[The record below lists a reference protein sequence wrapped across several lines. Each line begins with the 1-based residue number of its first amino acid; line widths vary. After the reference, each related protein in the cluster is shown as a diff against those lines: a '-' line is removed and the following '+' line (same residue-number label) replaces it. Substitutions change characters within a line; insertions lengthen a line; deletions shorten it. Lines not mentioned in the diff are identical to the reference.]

1 MSGWVRWLEH
11 RGLYEPG
18 ERSST
23 RTDWRNIT
31 ALALIWLAGTALLLV
46 LVSLAR

>member
-11 RGLYEPG
+11 RGLYAPG
-18 ERSST
+18 ERAST

-31 ALALIWLAGTALLLV
+31 ALAVIWLVGAALLLV
-46 LVSLAR
+46 LIAVAG